1 MAGLIEI
8 HKPRVWFA
16 LLGAIVVLLGVKV
29 GRPLLTPAGPPI
41 ELNNQPAL
49 LFFNNDEGCECV
61 LPLYAR
67 ADSAIAAW
75 MAAQRSQVPV
85 QRILLYQR
93 PDLQRRYKVERAP
106 MLVLL
111 DAKGQ
116 IVWREWGVASNPTV
130 FNLERVEEK
139 IRLLTAP

>member
-1 MAGLIEI
+1 MAGLVEI
-8 HKPRVWFA
+8 HKPRIWFA
-16 LLGAIVVLLGVKV
+16 LLGAVVLLLGLKL
-29 GRPLLTPAGPPI
+29 GRPLFILAGPPI
-41 ELNNQPAL
+41 ELNNQPVL

-67 ADSAIAAW
+67 ADKAIAAW
-75 MAAQRSQVPV
+75 PLEQRRQVPV

-93 PDLQRRYKVERAP
+93 PDLQHRYKVERAP

-116 IVWREWGVASNPTV
+116 IVWREWGVASSPTV
-130 FNLERVEEK
+130 FNLERMQEK
-139 IRLLTAP
+139 IGLLIAP

>member
-1 MAGLIEI
+1 MIQVR
-8 HKPRVWFA
+8 KPKVWLA
-16 LLGAIVVLLGVKV
+16 LLGAIVLLLGVKV
-29 GRPLLTPAGPPI
+29 GRPLFTPAGPPI
-41 ELNNQPAL
+41 VLNNQPAL

-67 ADSAIAAW
+67 ADSVIAAW
-75 MAAQRSQVPV
+75 TPEQRNQVPV

-116 IVWREWGVASNPTV
+116 IVWREWGVASSPTV